1 MRQLIRRLPLCAT
14 DVIRVVFDT
23 VIFVRAL
30 LNPRGVCGRI
40 IFGPRDRY
48 QPIVSTPLVI
58 EILQVLARDELVG
71 KVERRRGAYVH
82 VLAGLLES
90 FGRAES
96 VNLGDIPPIS
106 RDPKDD
112 KVLATAVAGSADYL
126 VSEDQDLL
134 VLESYRGTRIV
145 DAATFL
151 DLLG

>member
-1 MRQLIRRLPLCAT
+1 MLS
-14 DVIRVVFDT
+14 VVFDT

-30 LNPRGVCGRI
+30 LNPRGVCGRL
-40 IFGPRDRY
+40 IFGPQTRY
-48 QPIVSTPLVI
+48 QLVLSTPLVI

-82 VLAGLLES
+82 AIAGLLES
-90 FGRAES
+90 FQQARS
-96 VNLGDIPPIS
+96 VELRSIPAIS

-112 KVLATAVAGSADYL
+112 KVLATALAAEADYL

-134 VLESYRGTRIV
+134 VLGTYEGTRIV

-151 DLLG
+151 TYLEQQDP